1 MLYTR
6 KATNIKNYTSK
17 IGFALI
23 QSAEIMMQ
31 MTLSAGL
38 RDQSDQSSIL
48 STVNVIMVAIRGNK
62 GCVGINMNSE
72 KNERSFD
79 YKLAQWTHAGKW

>member
-6 KATNIKNYTSK
+6 KATNIKNYDSK
-17 IGFALI
+17 TGFALI

-31 MTLSAGL
+31 TTLSAGL
-38 RDQSDQSSIL
+38 RDRSDQSSIL
-48 STVNVIMVAIRGNK
+48 STANVMMVAIRGNK
-62 GCVGINMNSE
+62 GCVGINVNSE

-79 YKLAQWTHAGKW
+79 YT